1 MDSVHYLKYDMWIRA
16 TYCLMDW
23 VVECVAVWDEMPDYR
38 REGKLVYF
46 AQLGSNLSMLRAAE
60 GLGTLS
66 PKQIRE
72 LRNLERLA
80 VNAEGAIKI
89 LQERHEAAKAR
100 GRDDVSMVGKPWLH

>member
-1 MDSVHYLKYDMWIRA
+1 LGSVYHLKYDMWIRA

-23 VVECVAVWDEMPDYR
+23 VVECAAVWDEMPDYR
-38 REGKLVYF
+38 REGKLTYF

-80 VNAEGAIKI
+80 VNAEGTIKV
-89 LQERHEAAKAR
+89 LRERHDAAKAR
-100 GRDDVSMVGKPWLH
+100 ERQDGG